1 MSDLDF
7 LTGRRASGDLAPL
20 YDAIA
25 LPPDRWYGIDSGADN
40 DRGYAFNQWLPFT
53 TNRVGST
60 SWVAD
65 GADPQWS
72 LPQVAREAL
81 KGYVDLA
88 NATQTGSLTPEA
100 LASFTSGAAGAGL
113 AGAPRGALAA
123 GGARPSLPALDP
135 AAMERARRM
144 GFNVDRPLFHGT
156 DSTDF
161 RSFRAV
167 PPWQAIRAGR
177 SPGLSL
183 AEDLAVA
190 NKLAEPGVRSLLGLS
205 PTSRSQ
211 GSPAGLPRI
220 YPLFA
225 RSDKE
230 THIGLRPGDDW
241 GDIWRT
247 VAGTFDDG
255 YDAVHLSN
263 YRMFPELGP
272 QTNWMVRDPSQLR
285 SWFARFDPSRRG
297 SDDLLAAR
305 VTPGFKVT
313 QPSQPGLRI
322 KAGRAAADMEF

>member
-1 MSDLDF
+1 MIAATHSIN
-7 LTGRRASGDLAPL
+7 GCHSRRTASAQHLGV
-20 YDAIA
+20 
-25 LPPDRWYGIDSGADN
+25 
-40 DRGYAFNQWLPFT
+40 T
-53 TNRVGST
+53 
-60 SWVAD
+60 D

-72 LPQVAREAL
+72 LPQIAREAL
-81 KGYVDLA
+81 KGYVDLG

-100 LASFTSGAAGAGL
+100 LASFSAGAAGAGL
-113 AGAPRGALAA
+113 AGAPRGALAS

-183 AEDLAVA
+183 AEDPAVA

-211 GSPAGLPRI
+211 GSPAGPPRI
-220 YPLFA
+220 YPFFA

-230 THIGLRPGDDW
+230 AHIGLRPGDDW

-247 VAGTFDDG
+247 VAGALTTAMTPFVSATVG
-255 YDAVHLSN
+255 CFPSWVHRPIGWS
-263 YRMFPELGP
+263 
-272 QTNWMVRDPSQLR
+272 RDPSQLR

-305 VTPGFKVT
+305 VTPGFNVT
-313 QPSQPGLRI
+313 QPSHPGLRI
-322 KAGRAAADMEF
+322 KAGRAAADMEFDDLHHPLCRMASRHAES

>member
-7 LTGRRASGDLAPL
+7 GAGRRMSSELAPL
-20 YDAIA
+20 YDALA
-25 LPPDRWYGIDSGADN
+25 LRPDRQYGIDSGPDN

-53 TNRVGST
+53 TNRVGLA
-60 SWVAD
+60 SWVTD

-72 LPQVAREAL
+72 LPQIAREAL
-81 KGYVDLA
+81 KGYGDLA

-100 LASFTSGAAGAGL
+100 LASFTAGAVGAGL

-183 AEDLAVA
+183 AEDPAVA

-247 VAGTFDDG
+247 VAGAFDDG
-255 YDAVHLSN
+255 YDAVRLSN

-272 QTNWMVRDPSQLR
+272 QTNWMVQDPSQLR
-285 SWFARFDPSRRG
+285 SWFARFDPARSS

-305 VTPGFKVT
+305 VAPGFNAT
-313 QPSQPGLRI
+313 QPSEPGVRI